1 MPQTYLKFCWF
12 LSALCWAIILIR
24 DLKVHPSFTVIK
36 VLALGSV
43 VETLLC
49 YTEIPQI
56 KIVPTLAP
64 GRGPHQFMEG
74 GIGLWQEPEVR
85 SHKTGWMKSPTPFGE
100 VERGEP
106 CLPVWQ
112 LQPSPRSSSHTPR
125 ASHCCVFTWVM
136 ELLGEGSC
144 KQSAE
149 PRSSHSE
156 GSWHPHQVEWRLP
169 GTWGRGAVTCCS
181 FHEHRHHQADVCRLE
196 WVIAAFS
203 LLDFLFVSL
212 YPFGNARVAFWDG
225 LSDRHCGEQIWEAGS
240 LSPETTF
247 ETFD

>member
-1 MPQTYLKFCWF
+1 MKCPRPTSSCQF

-43 VETLLC
+43 VAVLLC
-49 YTEIPQI
+49 YTESPQI

-64 GRGPHQFMEG
+64 GRGPHQFIEG
-74 GIGLWQEPEVR
+74 GIALWPGSRR
-85 SHKTGWMKSPTPFGE
+85 SGATKQAGWSHPPHSGRWRE
-100 VERGEP
+100 AS
-106 CLPVWQ
+106 PVWQ

-136 ELLGEGSC
+136 ELPGEGSC

-156 GSWHPHQVEWRLP
+156 GSWHPHQVEWRLQ
-169 GTWGRGAVTCCS
+169 GRGAGEQS
-181 FHEHRHHQADVCRLE
+181 HA
-196 WVIAAFS
+196 
-203 LLDFLFVSL
+203 
-212 YPFGNARVAFWDG
+212 VAFMSTDIIKQMFADWNG
-225 LSDRHCGEQIWEAGS
+225 
-240 LSPETTF
+240 
-247 ETFD
+247 